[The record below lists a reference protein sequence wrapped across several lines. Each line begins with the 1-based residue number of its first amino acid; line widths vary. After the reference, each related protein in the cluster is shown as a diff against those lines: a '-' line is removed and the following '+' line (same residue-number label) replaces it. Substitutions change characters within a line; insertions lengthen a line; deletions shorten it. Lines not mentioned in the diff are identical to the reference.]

1 MPLCT
6 VSFRLWLLTFKITN
20 NATSLK
26 QLRAWVRIELPSR
39 THPLTPAATGIPRR
53 WDVLYVPTQ
62 PSHPHPHKR
71 DIYFP
76 CTQTPPPHRFFFYYY
91 YFRVW
96 LFCARCNPTK
106 VRICPPHPPHTPTSV
121 FRSARQVSCSDR
133 PRGPG
138 WTAWTARMPPNA
150 PGIPTSAATSR
161 VLLHPV
167 NLLPRPRPPPFAHNH
182 VPRSTC
188 PFFYFQIRLW
198 LLPPKIVTFVCP
210 SGSEWVLPSWLALRF
225 WFWPPSALLSAAGS
239 LCFVFR
245 TGFDPASC
253 ESLDPALAFPFR
265 SVAICGASEL
275 VGLRRDVR
283 HRGFDLSTS
292 RRGDGVLRLPPC
304 PGNFVAG
311 RQLEDPDP
319 EGLGAFREVAELV
332 KWMNEFEWGLFEKS
346 RSRISGKEIQP
357 VSWNIEKIK
366 VWQNV
371 NNANVDFW
379 SIYKSPRSHTQQLE
393 GDFAVNS
400 LKVIIKTK
408 QAMLKINNIWQTSL
422 RTKTTSKQ
430 TNQQQAEANNR
441 YRNVT

>member
-1 MPLCT
+1 MHRF
-6 VSFRLWLLTFKITN
+6 FRLWLLTLKITN

-53 WDVLYVPTQ
+53 WDVLNVPTQ

-138 WTAWTARMPPNA
+138 WTAWTARTPPNA

-167 NLLPRPRPPPFAHNH
+167 NLFAPIPTPLLHITTCREARAISSTFRLGFGFCLRKSLPLF
-182 VPRSTC
+182 V
-188 PFFYFQIRLW
+188 
-198 LLPPKIVTFVCP
+198 LPVP
-210 SGSEWVLPSWLALRF
+210 SGFFRVDLPWGSGSGHLARCCRLPAAYASCFAPGLILLRASPLIRPWLSR
-225 WFWPPSALLSAAGS
+225 SGVSLSAERPS
-239 LCFVFR
+239 LW
-245 TGFDPASC
+245 D
-253 ESLDPALAFPFR
+253 
-265 SVAICGASEL
+265 
-275 VGLRRDVR
+275 LRRDVR

-304 PGNFVAG
+304 PGNFVD
-311 RQLEDPDP
+311 R
-319 EGLGAFREVAELV
+319 
-332 KWMNEFEWGLFEKS
+332 
-346 RSRISGKEIQP
+346 
-357 VSWNIEKIK
+357 
-366 VWQNV
+366 
-371 NNANVDFW
+371 
-379 SIYKSPRSHTQQLE
+379 
-393 GDFAVNS
+393 
-400 LKVIIKTK
+400 
-408 QAMLKINNIWQTSL
+408 
-422 RTKTTSKQ
+422 KTTRGSRPRRTWSVSRGCRTSEVNEWIWMRTFRKKKSKQ
-430 TNQQQAEANNR
+430 N
-441 YRNVT
+441 